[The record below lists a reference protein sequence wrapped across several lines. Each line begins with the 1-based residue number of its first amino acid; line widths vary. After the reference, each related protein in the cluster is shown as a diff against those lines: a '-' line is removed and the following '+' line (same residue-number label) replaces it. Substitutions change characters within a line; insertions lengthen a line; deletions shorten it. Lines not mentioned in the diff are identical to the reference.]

1 MINREK
7 KALLLA
13 VIALGLK
20 IDIQATLYADNKI
33 LEIATQEEINN
44 KVKPKDTTMVSIKNN
59 GKITLKEEVNI
70 DLSKKK
76 YENVERFVNIDKN
89 LNSELVNNGSIK
101 VKDSITT
108 ASMQGGNFINNGTI
122 ELNDS
127 SKGAILTNEGKIEN
141 NGTIKIND
149 KSTGIQLQKNDKAY
163 LKNNGKIEV
172 SKESTGIQIDKGT
185 AENNNT
191 IIING
196 GDNANAKG
204 VYLTSSGKFT
214 NNKTIKVDKKGAK
227 GIQFGAGNSIA
238 TNAGKIEVTN
248 GANGVFSQG
257 GNFINS
263 EKGIIEV
270 KSESTGINLSTNG
283 KAENRGEILVTEKG
297 IGVNLSNKNANFTN
311 KKEGNIKVIKGS
323 TGVQLGK
330 EISKIENEGEII
342 TSGDNSKGVYLL
354 GGKYINKNKMQS
366 SDKGAKAIMFG
377 TGEGKA
383 TNEGLIEVRKGASGV
398 ATYKSENGVFI
409 NEKLG
414 LIDVSDEGSI
424 GINLSSKLTSENLG
438 QISSNNKGI
447 GVNLT
452 DTNAN
457 FVNKEEGKIQVVGD
471 AKGIQIAKGKA
482 ENNGTITSQGGNSQG
497 VYLNGKGT
505 FINKEK
511 GIVNASGKGAKAI
524 MFGTSNNKGKLQNM
538 GSIKAENEAI
548 GIYLYSG
555 KNNIVENSGIIDAG
569 KNGVA
574 IETGKDTNNTIILK
588 EGSSII
594 GQINGSKSK
603 ESSGNDILVF
613 DGGNH
618 SDLNIN
624 NFEKVVVKENSKV
637 SNSRIS
643 LEYNNGTDKYIKEN
657 NLNKSPNGSITLE
670 KSEIIVDLTNK
681 KDNSTGVIQG
691 NTIID
696 NGTKLAFISDKEKEF
711 NINKILGGNVEVKGE
726 DVFNNTA
733 VWNYKTNSEGDIIA
747 TKKDY
752 KDVVNKSQLKDFG
765 SVLDKNEA
773 NAQGDFKKGMAI
785 LSLLDEKEFNDAM
798 TQLSGGVH
806 GYTADFVAIN
816 SRTMTNTIK
825 DKKLEKDK
833 TREKSL
839 GSYEQDVKYI
849 SNKHKIG
856 GLMNVD
862 YDEEGILAIT
872 EKQILPN
879 ATLGFVYGGAKG
891 KVKFEDGKNGTA
903 KLDNIYVGGYHDYE
917 FSDKLSL
924 LSNVNFVYSH
934 TNVSRNIKFAKDG
947 KDINYTYDSTYPV
960 FGLGGGTT
968 LFYNLYDDENN
979 SIRTY
984 GGINWMKIVQG
995 NINENSDKKEDTGN
1009 KNLTIK
1015 NVPVNEQM
1023 YDSVVPYIGLTA
1035 QHNGYIFDKKYRIG
1049 ADVSYETELGNIK
1062 GGKELKLSALNANHK
1077 VDTTTRE
1084 NIISYSLNGA
1094 LDLNEDFTVYADYT
1108 RSSSDEYDNDRIGA
1122 GFEYRMDS
1130 LADSFIIRPIL
1141 SGIEN
1146 TKPQSSRWG
1155 GSLTASLETT
1165 DDSNRS
1171 YYLPNGEHSSGDYAS
1186 SYQLKP
1192 KLALSLNDKQTKYSY
1207 YFETYVAKTGMIES
1221 LDKNERRKQ
1230 GQRIH
1235 GEVRWIDTYSRGT
1248 YGLNIGY
1255 RNEKSSAPRNTGKKY
1270 EDRNRNAVHQLR
1282 ITPNLKYNLG
1292 HGFIFGGNTTI
1303 TGIYTY
1309 RGVNEGNTDLK
1320 IESQWGFTYTG
1331 FMPRWSMNLNYFR
1344 DDTWYDKD
1352 SRKFNGQKYTYNDA
1366 SDKYNLNQLRP
1377 SATYYFGN
1385 GASVLLSARIPLGH
1399 GGFYTLNDGNITGE
1413 SYETRY
1419 TVKYTQP
1426 ITQGFTGFIGTDLL
1440 ILKAKNVKAGDINN
1454 GKETRTYSLRPS
1466 IGFTYSF

>member
-7 KALLLA
+7 KMLLLA
-13 VIALGLK
+13 VMTLGLK
-20 IDIQATLYADNKI
+20 IDVQATLYADNKRV
-33 LEIATQEEINN
+33 EISTQKEISD
-44 KVKPKDTTMVSIKNN
+44 KVKQNDKTMISIKNN
-59 GKITLKEEVNI
+59 GEITLKEELNLN
-70 DLSKKK
+70 LSKDEYKD
-76 YENVERFVNIDKN
+76 VERFVNIDRTSDSKFI
-89 LNSELVNNGSIK
+89 NNGSIK
-101 VKDSITT
+101 VKDGITT
-108 ASMQGGNFINNGTI
+108 GSMQGGNFINNGMI
-122 ELNDS
+122 ELNDD
-127 SKGAILTNEGKIEN
+127 SKGIVLTNEGKIEN
-141 NGTIKIND
+141 NG
-149 KSTGIQLQKNDKAY
+149 
-163 LKNNGKIEV
+163 
-172 SKESTGIQIDKGT
+172 
-185 AENNNT
+185 T

-204 VYLTSSGKFT
+204 VYLTLAGKFV
-214 NNKTIKVDKKGAK
+214 NNKTIKADKKGAK
-227 GIQFGAGNSIA
+227 GIQFGSGNSTA
-238 TNAGKIEVTN
+238 TNVGKIEVTN

-263 EKGIIEV
+263 EKGIMEV
-270 KSESTGINLSTNG
+270 KSGSTGINLSTNG
-283 KAENRGEILVTEKG
+283 KAENRGMIAVTEKG
-297 IGVNLSNKNANFTN
+297 FGVNLA
-311 KKEGNIKVIKGS
+311 
-323 TGVQLGK
+323 
-330 EISKIENEGEII
+330 
-342 TSGDNSKGVYLL
+342 
-354 GGKYINKNKMQS
+354 
-366 SDKGAKAIMFG
+366 
-377 TGEGKA
+377 
-383 TNEGLIEVRKGASGV
+383 
-398 ATYKSENGVFI
+398 
-409 NEKLG
+409 
-414 LIDVSDEGSI
+414 
-424 GINLSSKLTSENLG
+424 
-438 QISSNNKGI
+438 
-447 GVNLT
+447 

-457 FVNKEEGKIQVVGD
+457 FINKEEGKIQVIGD
-471 AKGIQIAKGKA
+471 ATGVQLGKGKSENRGTIIATGNNAKG
-482 ENNGTITSQGGNSQG
+482 T
-497 VYLNGKGT
+497 YLNGNGT
-505 FINKEK
+505 FINNEVGVISATEK
-511 GIVNASGKGAKAI
+511 NAKAV
-524 MFGTSNNKGKLQNM
+524 MFGTASDKAKLENKGT
-538 GSIKAENEAI
+538 IKAENGAVGIHLYGGKNNIIKNNGKIDAGINGKAI
-548 GIYLYSG
+548 ELGEVENTTILLESG
-555 KNNIVENSGIIDAG
+555 SEVVGKINLIKGTNNIVENSGIINTG

-574 IETGKDTNNTIILK
+574 IETGKDTNNMIVLK

-594 GQINGSKSK
+594 GKINGSKSK
-603 ESSGNDILVF
+603 ESKGNDILVF

-618 SDLNIN
+618 SDLNVN
-624 NFEKVVVKENSKV
+624 NFEKIIAKGNSKV

-643 LEYNNGTDKYIKEN
+643 LEYNDGTDKYIKEN
-657 NLNKSPNGSITLE
+657 NPNKSQNGNIILE

-691 NTIID
+691 STVID
-696 NGTKLAFISDKEKEF
+696 NGTKIAFISENEKEF
-711 NINKILGGNVEVKGE
+711 NVSEILGGNVEVKGE
-726 DVFNNTA
+726 NVFNNTA
-733 VWNYKTNSEGDIIA
+733 VWNYKTNSEGNIIA
-747 TKKDY
+747 IKKDY

-785 LSLLDEKEFNDAM
+785 LSLLNEKEFNDAM

-816 SRTMTNTIK
+816 SRTLSNTVK
-825 DKKLEKDK
+825 EKKLKEDK

-839 GSYEQDVKYI
+839 GSYEQDIKYI
-849 SNKHKIG
+849 NNKHKLG
-856 GLMNVD
+856 GLMDVD
-862 YDEEGILAIT
+862 YEEKGVLAIT
-872 EKQILPN
+872 EKQISPEG
-879 ATLGFVYGGAKG
+879 TIGFIYGGAKG
-891 KVKFEDGKNGTA
+891 DVKFENGKNGSA
-903 KLDNIYVGGYHDYE
+903 KLDNIYVGGYYNHE
-917 FSDKLSL
+917 FSDRVSL

-947 KDINYTYDSTYPV
+947 RDINYTYDSTYPV

-979 SIRTY
+979 SVKTY
-984 GGINWMKIVQG
+984 GGINWTKIVQG
-995 NINENSDKKEDTGN
+995 NINENSDKKEDAGN

-1015 NVPVNEQM
+1015 NIPVNEQM

-1049 ADVSYETELGNIK
+1049 ADISYETELGNIK
-1062 GGKELKLSALNANHK
+1062 EGKELKLSALGKNHK

-1094 LDLNEDFTVYADYT
+1094 LDLTEDFTIFADYT
-1108 RSSSDEYDNDRIGA
+1108 KVSSSEYDNDRIGA
-1122 GFEYRMDS
+1122 GFEYKMDRLS
-1130 LADSFIIRPIL
+1130 DPFIIGPIL
-1141 SGIEN
+1141 SKIEN
-1146 TKPQSSRWG
+1146 TKFQSNRWG

-1171 YYLPNGEHSSGDYAS
+1171 YYLPNGEHSSGDYTV

-1207 YFETYVAKTGMIES
+1207 YFETYVAKTGMVES

-1248 YGLNIGY
+1248 YGLNVGY
-1255 RNEKSSAPRNTGKKY
+1255 RNEKSSSPRNTGKIY

-1292 HGFIFGGNTTI
+1292 YGFVFGGNTTF

-1320 IESQWGFTYTG
+1320 IESEWGLTYTG
-1331 FMPRWSMNLNYFR
+1331 FMPRWQLRVNYFR

-1352 SRKFNGQKYTYNDA
+1352 SRKAVWDSKGNISWDTVTS
-1366 SDKYNLNQLRP
+1366 SDSYNLNQLRP

-1399 GGFYTLNDGNITGE
+1399 GAFYTLNDGNITGE

-1426 ITQGFTGFIGTDLL
+1426 LAQGLSGFIGTDLL
-1440 ILKAKNVKAGDINN
+1440 VLKSKNVKAGDPKN
-1454 GKETRTYSLRPS
+1454 GTETRTYSLRPS

>member
-7 KALLLA
+7 KMLLLA
-13 VIALGLK
+13 MITLGLK
-20 IDIQATLYADNKI
+20 INVQATLYADNKT
-33 LEIATQEEINN
+33 LEITNQKEIFN
-44 KVKPKDTTMVSIKNN
+44 KVKPNDKTMISIKNN
-59 GKITLKEEVNI
+59 GEITLKEELNI
-70 DLSKKK
+70 NLSKDEYKD
-76 YENVERFVNIDKN
+76 VERFVNIDKT
-89 LNSELVNNGSIK
+89 SDSKFVNNGSIK
-101 VKDSITT
+101 VKDGITT
-108 ASMQGGNFINNGTI
+108 ASMQGGNFINNGRI
-122 ELNDS
+122 ELNDD
-127 SKGAILTNEGKIEN
+127 SKGIVLTNEGKIEN
-141 NGTIKIND
+141 NGTIKTND
-149 KSTGIQLQKNDKAY
+149 KSIGVQLQNNDKTY
-163 LKNNGKIEV
+163 LINNGKIEV
-172 SKESTGIQIDKGT
+172 SKESTGIQVDKGT
-185 AENNNT
+185 AENNNN

-196 GDNANAKG
+196 GDDSNAKG

-227 GIQFGAGNSIA
+227 GIQFGSGNSIA

-263 EKGIIEV
+263 EKGVMEV
-270 KSESTGINLSTNG
+270 KSGSTGINLSTKGKAENKGEIVVTEKGFGINLADTNANFINKEEGKIKVVGDATGVQVGKG
-283 KAENRGEILVTEKG
+283 KAENRGVIEATG
-297 IGVNLSNKNANFTN
+297 NNA
-311 KKEGNIKVIKGS
+311 K
-323 TGVQLGK
+323 
-330 EISKIENEGEII
+330 
-342 TSGDNSKGVYLL
+342 
-354 GGKYINKNKMQS
+354 
-366 SDKGAKAIMFG
+366 
-377 TGEGKA
+377 
-383 TNEGLIEVRKGASGV
+383 
-398 ATYKSENGVFI
+398 
-409 NEKLG
+409 
-414 LIDVSDEGSI
+414 
-424 GINLSSKLTSENLG
+424 
-438 QISSNNKGI
+438 
-447 GVNLT
+447 
-452 DTNAN
+452 
-457 FVNKEEGKIQVVGD
+457 
-471 AKGIQIAKGKA
+471 
-482 ENNGTITSQGGNSQG
+482 G
-497 VYLNGKGT
+497 VYLNGSSGIFSNEKEGT
-505 FINKEK
+505 I
-511 GIVNASGKGAKAI
+511 IATGKGAKAV
-524 MFGTSNNKGKLQNM
+524 MFGTASNKAKLENKGT
-538 GSIKAENEAI
+538 IKAENGSV
-548 GIYLYSG
+548 GIHLYAG
-555 KNNIVENSGIIDAG
+555 KNNEIKNSGKIDAGINGKAIELGTVENTVISLENGSEVIGKIDLTKGKNNKLENSGKIDAG

-574 IETGKDTNNTIILK
+574 ITTGKDTDNTIILK

-594 GQINGSKSK
+594 GKINGSKSK
-603 ESSGNDILVF
+603 ESSGNDILLF

-618 SDLNIN
+618 SDLNVN
-624 NFEKVVVKENSKV
+624 NFEKIISKGDSKV

-643 LEYNNGTDKYIKEN
+643 LEYNTGTDKYIKEN
-657 NLNKSPNGSITLE
+657 NLNKASNGSITLE

-696 NGTKLAFISDKEKEF
+696 NGTKIAFISDKEKEF
-711 NINKILGGNVEVKGE
+711 NVSEILGGNVEVKGE
-726 DVFNNTA
+726 NVFNNTA
-733 VWNYKTNSEGDIIA
+733 VWNYKTNSEGNIIA

-752 KDVVNKSQLKDFG
+752 KDVVSKSQLKDFG

-785 LSLLDEKEFNDAM
+785 LSLLNEKEFNDAM

-816 SRTMTNTIK
+816 SRSLSNTVK
-825 DKKLEKDK
+825 DRKLEKDK
-833 TREKSL
+833 TREKPL

-849 SNKHKIG
+849 NNKHKIG
-856 GLMNVD
+856 GLMDVD
-862 YDEEGILAIT
+862 YDERGILAIT
-872 EKQILPN
+872 EKQISPEG
-879 ATLGFVYGGAKG
+879 TMGFVYGGAKG
-891 KVKFEDGKNGTA
+891 NVKFENGKNGSA
-903 KLDNIYVGGYHDYE
+903 KMDNIYIGGYYNHE
-917 FSDKLSL
+917 FSDRVSL

-979 SIRTY
+979 SIKTY
-984 GGINWMKIVQG
+984 GGINWTKIVQG
-995 NINENSDKKEDTGN
+995 NINENSDQKEDAAN

-1035 QHNGYIFDKKYRIG
+1035 QHNGYVLDKKYRIG
-1049 ADVSYETELGNIK
+1049 ADISYETELGNIK
-1062 GGKELKLSALNANHK
+1062 GGKELKLSALGKNHK
-1077 VDTTTRE
+1077 VGTTTRE

-1094 LDLNEDFTVYADYT
+1094 LDLTEDFTIFADYT
-1108 RSSSDEYDNDRIGA
+1108 KVASSEYDNDRRGA
-1122 GFEYRMDS
+1122 GFVYKMDRLS
-1130 LADSFIIRPIL
+1130 DPFIIGPIL
-1141 SGIEN
+1141 NKIEN
-1146 TKPQSSRWG
+1146 TKNQSSRWG

-1171 YYLPNGEHSSGDYAS
+1171 YYLPNGEHSSGDYTS

-1192 KLALSLNDKQTKYSY
+1192 KLALSLNDKKTKYSY

-1235 GEVRWIDTYSRGT
+1235 GEVKWIDTYSRGT
-1248 YGLNIGY
+1248 YGLNVGY
-1255 RNEKSSAPRNTGKKY
+1255 RNEKSSSPINTGKKY

-1292 HGFIFGGNTTI
+1292 HGFIFGGNSTI

-1309 RGVNEGNTDLK
+1309 RGANEGNTDLK
-1320 IESQWGFTYTG
+1320 IESEWGLTYTG
-1331 FMPRWSMNLNYFR
+1331 FMPRWQLKVNYFR

-1352 SRKFNGQKYTYNDA
+1352 SRKAVWDSKGNLSWDTVNS

-1399 GGFYTLNDGNITGE
+1399 GAFYTLNDGNITGE

-1419 TVKYTQP
+1419 TVKYSQP
-1426 ITQGFTGFIGTDLL
+1426 IAQGLAGFIGTDLL
-1440 ILKAKNVKAGDINN
+1440 VLKAKNVKAGDPKN
-1454 GKETRTYSLRPS
+1454 GTETRTYSLRPS